1 METISRDEMND
12 LKGTV
17 EDMSVML
24 NAANAAIKA
33 LLRNSPESV
42 AMLTRYLTSTMDGS
56 NVVPLSQQEIEMFC
70 RQIQGLLPPT

>member
-1 METISRDEMND
+1 METISREEMND

-17 EDMSVML
+17 EDMGILL

-42 AMLTRYLTSTMDGS
+42 VMLTRYLKATENGS
-56 NVVPLSQQEIEMFC
+56 NQVPLTSQEKEMFC
-70 RQIQGLLPPT
+70 RQIQGLLPPA